1 MRVLVVG
8 SGGREHAL
16 VWAIQRSGR
25 ASKVYCAPG
34 NGGTAGEATNVPIA
48 ANRIK
53 ELANFAQ
60 QAEIDLT
67 VVGPELPLTLGIVD
81 HFEQLGLRI
90 IGPTAAA
97 AQLEGS
103 KAFAKA
109 FMERHSIPT
118 SRYLQTDSFEEAQQ
132 VIRQGRFGFPL
143 VIKADGLAA
152 GKGVVIAN
160 DVDEAEATINQ
171 ILKAKVL
178 GLAGRRILLE
188 EFLIGEEA
196 SFLVFTD
203 GQDALPM
210 VPSQDHKTVF
220 DNDRG
225 PNTGGMG
232 AYSADWILS
241 PATHAEVMDRIVLPT
256 LHGMAAEGMP
266 YRGILYVGLM
276 LTSKG
281 LYVLEYNVRLG
292 DPEAQPVLFRLQ
304 SDFVEVCEA
313 IVQRQLGQVRLQWD
327 PQCSVCVV
335 LASGGYPGEY
345 QKGLE
350 ISGLREAEIAPD
362 VKVFHAGTEW
372 QDGHLVT
379 AGGRVLGVTA
389 RATTLKAATQ
399 AAYKAAGN
407 IQFRDMHFRRDI
419 GCKGLIKEGKRLG

>member
-1 MRVLVVG
+1 
-8 SGGREHAL
+8 
-16 VWAIQRSGR
+16 
-25 ASKVYCAPG
+25 VYCAPG